1 MAADRPASE
10 STNPK
15 LGRSLKNFVRD
26 GLREL
31 WVSPPGNLPALDG
44 ARAIAVLLVIC
55 GHYAYEWKELGQPH
69 LSLTSLPIF
78 TWGWTGVDLFFI
90 LSGLL
95 IGQQLWKEYQSTSSV
110 DLFQFVMKRGFRI
123 WPLYF
128 ATLLALTML
137 PLVFRPIWTD
147 FVFVSNY
154 VHAGSGYVRG
164 WSLSAEEQFY
174 LLTPFLFFVLRRRG
188 PRWIFGALC
197 SILVCVLLSRW
208 GTSQALLA
216 QGLDAATI
224 KDKMYYPFHLHSD
237 ALFAG
242 LMLAYLNVHFKGALN
257 TTDSHGFARRIAA
270 VGIVLAM
277 LGLVLRHLDGF
288 VFGFFALALIYVS
301 LVAWLLV
308 DRSVVSAPFRWRIF
322 YPLSRLSFGMYLNH
336 FVVPGTAAFFIASA
350 RQVTS
355 SESLVFLFGL
365 LGSIMQSVF
374 IAAVTFVLIERPG
387 LLARARFLAWYKN
400 RANPKGVAQPSS

>member
-1 MAADRPASE
+1 M
-10 STNPK
+10 
-15 LGRSLKNFVRD
+15 KNFVRD

-55 GHYAYEWKELGQPH
+55 AHFAYDWNALSHPA
-69 LSLTSLPIF
+69 LSLTSFPIF
-78 TWGWTGVDLFFI
+78 LWGWTGVDLFFV

-95 IGQQLWKEYQSTSSV
+95 IGQQLWREYQSTSSV
-110 DLFQFVMKRGFRI
+110 DFFQFVMKRAFRI

-128 ATLLALTML
+128 ATLLALVML
-137 PLVFRPIWTD
+137 PLAFSPKWPD
-147 FVFVSNY
+147 FVFLSNY
-154 VHAGSGYVRG
+154 VNVGGYIRG

-188 PRWIFGALC
+188 TRWILGALC
-197 SILVCVLLSRW
+197 MFLAFVLLSRW
-208 GTSQALLA
+208 VTSNTLLA

-224 KDKMYYPFHLHSD
+224 KEKMYLPFHLHSE

-242 LMLAYLNVHFKGALN
+242 LILAYLNAHARWVFG
-257 TTDSHGFARRIAA
+257 TTDGRGFARRVAA
-270 VGIVLAM
+270 AGIGLLL
-277 LGLVLRHLDGF
+277 LGLTLRQLNGF
-288 VFGFFALALIYVS
+288 VFNFFSVALIYVS

-308 DRSVVSAPFRWRIF
+308 DRSVVSAPFRLRIF

-387 LLARARFLAWYKN
+387 LLARARFLTWYKS
-400 RANPKGVAQPSS
+400 RAIPKGVAQPSA